1 MEDTK
6 PNKQAND
13 GDLFDDV
20 AEEFPDIFSDAVTG
34 GTENDVSTNQS
45 PEIECV
51 PSASL
56 RRRRPSSY
64 IKSGNESANFRP
76 SVSFQS
82 YSHSREKKLWFSRK
96 LMEMDKD
103 KTGNLNDTENSNSMQ
118 LDLSTESQNG
128 SVDGENKDI
137 QTVMN
142 ANSVITENSRSMQ
155 LDLSTESQ
163 QSSVDEENKEISSVV
178 NANSDSVIT
187 DVNNEGIDNS
197 EVVDSDLR
205 GNNDSSL
212 NLLFDLANVVIK
224 AVGFQVNMLI
234 TIVSLMIKLFTF
246 PVWLIYSSYMFV
258 MDPFQIM
265 RRGKRYAIGKFMRGF
280 GFVLNFVSVWL
291 KEKSS
296 VWRLGLQF
304 GWGCLWSVYVCVVL
318 VGLLVSAFIMGGI
331 LMRIIVEEPI
341 RMNEPLNFDY
351 TAKSPVAYVPI
362 IRSPAVTCG
371 GDSKDQVVVGMVDG
385 MRVIP
390 LNHKLQVTV
399 SLTLPESD
407 YNRNLGIFQVRVDF
421 LTANGKVLASSRRP
435 CMLQFK
441 SNPIRL
447 LSTFL
452 RAAPLV
458 TGYTSESQK
467 LKVDFKGFSEGIV
480 PTACLR
486 VIIEQRAEFH
496 PGGGI
501 PEIYA
506 ASSTL
511 ESELPFLKRMLW
523 YWKTTLFVWVSM
535 TLFTMEFL
543 FALLCCKPLIIPR
556 LRLRHDSN
564 SRTGSQNNP
573 PIER

>member
-1 MEDTK
+1 
-6 PNKQAND
+6 
-13 GDLFDDV
+13 
-20 AEEFPDIFSDAVTG
+20 
-34 GTENDVSTNQS
+34 
-45 PEIECV
+45 
-51 PSASL
+51 
-56 RRRRPSSY
+56 
-64 IKSGNESANFRP
+64 
-76 SVSFQS
+76 
-82 YSHSREKKLWFSRK
+82 
-96 LMEMDKD
+96 MD
-103 KTGNLNDTENSNSMQ
+103 NSN
-118 LDLSTESQNG
+118 DN
-128 SVDGENKDI
+128 
-137 QTVMN
+137 
-142 ANSVITENSRSMQ
+142 
-155 LDLSTESQ
+155 
-163 QSSVDEENKEISSVV
+163 
-178 NANSDSVIT
+178 SVIT
-187 DVNNEGIDNS
+187 DVNNDGIDNS
-197 EVVDSDLR
+197 DVVDSHLR
-205 GNNDSSL
+205 GTDDSTS
-212 NLLFDLANVVIK
+212 NILFDLANLVIK

-265 RRGKRYAIGKFMRGF
+265 RRGKRYVMHKFMRSFGF
-280 GFVLNFVSVWL
+280 GLSFVSGWL
-291 KEKSS
+291 KDQSS

-331 LMRIIVEEPI
+331 LMRIMVEEPI
-341 RMNEPLNFDY
+341 RMNVPLDFDY

-362 IRSPAVTCG
+362 IKSPGVTCG
-371 GDSKDQVVVGMVDG
+371 VDSKDQVEVGVVDG
-385 MRVIP
+385 IRVIP
-390 LNHKLQVTV
+390 PNHKLLVTV

-407 YNRNLGIFQVRVDF
+407 YNRNLGIFQVRVDS
-421 LTANGKVLASSRRP
+421 LTANDKVLASSKRP

-447 LSTFL
+447 FPTFL
-452 RAAPLV
+452 EAVPLV
-458 TGYTSESQK
+458 TGYTSESQM
-467 LKVDFKGFSEGIV
+467 LKVDLKGFSEGFI

-506 ASSTL
+506 ASLTL
-511 ESELPFLKRMLW
+511 ESELPLLKRMLW

-564 SRTGSQNNP
+564 SRAGSQNNP
-573 PIER
+573 PIGR

>member
-1 MEDTK
+1 MEDAK
-6 PNKQAND
+6 PNKQSNDD
-13 GDLFDDV
+13 GDLFED
-20 AEEFPDIFSDAVTG
+20 APEEFPLDDCSDIFSDAETG
-34 GTENDVSTNQS
+34 GSKDDVNTNRYWENEDS
-45 PEIECV
+45 P
-51 PSASL
+51 SSSL
-56 RRRRPSSY
+56 RRRRPLSY
-64 IKSGNESANFRP
+64 NDSGNESDNFRP
-76 SVSFQS
+76 SISSES
-82 YSHSREKKLWFSRK
+82 YSNSRERKLNFSRK
-96 LMEMDKD
+96 LMEIEKD
-103 KTGNLNDTENSNSMQ
+103 LNNKENSNSMQ
-118 LDLSTESQNG
+118 LDLSTNSQ
-128 SVDGENKDI
+128 K
-137 QTVMN
+137 
-142 ANSVITENSRSMQ
+142 
-155 LDLSTESQ
+155 
-163 QSSVDEENKEISSVV
+163 SSVDEENKEI
-178 NANSDSVIT
+178 NANSVIIDNLNDNSVIT
-187 DVNNEGIDNS
+187 DVNNDGIDNS
-197 EVVDSDLR
+197 EEVDSHLR
-205 GNNDSSL
+205 GSRDSSS
-212 NLLFDLANVVIK
+212 NFLFDLANLVIK

-246 PVWLIYSSYMFV
+246 PVWVIYSSYMFV

-265 RRGKRYAIGKFMRGF
+265 RRGKRYVIHKFMRSF
-280 GFVLNFVSVWL
+280 GFVLNFVSGWL
-291 KEKSS
+291 KEQSS

-331 LMRIIVEEPI
+331 LMRIMVEEPI

-362 IRSPAVTCG
+362 IRSPCVTCG
-371 GDSKDQVVVGMVDG
+371 VDSKDQVEVGVVDG

-390 LNHKLQVTV
+390 PNHKLQVTV

-407 YNRNLGIFQVRVDF
+407 YNRNLGIFQVRLDF
-421 LTANGKVLASSRRP
+421 LTANDKVLASSKRP

-447 LSTFL
+447 FSTFL
-452 RAAPLV
+452 KAAPLV

-467 LKVDFKGFSEGIV
+467 LKVDLKGFSEGFI

-506 ASSTL
+506 ASLTL

-564 SRTGSQNNP
+564 SRAGSQNNP
-573 PIER
+573 PIGR

>member
-1 MEDTK
+1 MEDAK
-6 PNKQAND
+6 PNKQSNDD
-13 GDLFDDV
+13 GDLFED
-20 AEEFPDIFSDAVTG
+20 APEEFPLDDCSDIFSDAETG
-34 GTENDVSTNQS
+34 GSKDDVNTNRYWENEDF
-45 PEIECV
+45 
-51 PSASL
+51 PSSSL
-56 RRRRPSSY
+56 RRRRPLSY
-64 IKSGNESANFRP
+64 NDSGNESDNFRP
-76 SVSFQS
+76 SISSES
-82 YSHSREKKLWFSRK
+82 YSNSRERKLNFSRK
-96 LMEMDKD
+96 LMEIEKD
-103 KTGNLNDTENSNSMQ
+103 LNNKENSNSMQ
-118 LDLSTESQNG
+118 LDLSTNSQ
-128 SVDGENKDI
+128 K
-137 QTVMN
+137 
-142 ANSVITENSRSMQ
+142 
-155 LDLSTESQ
+155 
-163 QSSVDEENKEISSVV
+163 SSVDEENKEI
-178 NANSDSVIT
+178 NANSVIIDNLNDNSVIT
-187 DVNNEGIDNS
+187 DVNNDGIDNS
-197 EVVDSDLR
+197 EEVDSHLR
-205 GNNDSSL
+205 GSRDSSS
-212 NLLFDLANVVIK
+212 NFLFDLANLVIK

-246 PVWLIYSSYMFV
+246 PVWVIYSSYMFV

-265 RRGKRYAIGKFMRGF
+265 RRGKRYVIHKFMRSF
-280 GFVLNFVSVWL
+280 GFVLNFVSGWL
-291 KEKSS
+291 KGQSS

-331 LMRIIVEEPI
+331 LMRIMVEEPI

-362 IRSPAVTCG
+362 IRSPGVTCG
-371 GDSKDQVVVGMVDG
+371 VDSKDQVEVGVVDG

-390 LNHKLQVTV
+390 PNHKLQVTV

-407 YNRNLGIFQVRVDF
+407 YNRNLGIFQVRLDF
-421 LTANGKVLASSRRP
+421 LTANDKVLASSKRP

-447 LSTFL
+447 FSTFL
-452 RAAPLV
+452 KAAPLV

-467 LKVDFKGFSEGIV
+467 LKVDLKGFSEGFI

-506 ASSTL
+506 ASLTL

-564 SRTGSQNNP
+564 SRAGSQNNP
-573 PIER
+573 PIGR